1 MDNILLILLVLL
13 LGGTL
18 AILYLNLKPNPKNEN
33 KEAEEIVKLNEEITK
48 LKDSLNTTINSSINS
63 MSTSF
68 NSLSKD
74 VTRDMTQALTK
85 VDEKVG
91 NFNQQ
96 VELLNK
102 GQQDFT
108 RVLSGVKKY
117 GTLAEYSLEALIK
130 DLLSPSQF
138 IANAKMRPEEDRTKV
153 EFAVILQDGVLCPI
167 DSHWPLD
174 RYKAVDDAF
183 LANDKTLL
191 RIERKKLV
199 SAIKKK
205 AEDILKLYI
214 APPKTTDFGILY
226 IPTEGLYSELTSY
239 RDPDTKVLLIEELR
253 HKYKITL
260 AGPNSLCAML
270 QAFHMGFQTLKI
282 QKHATQIYN
291 DLKTISSRFEKH
303 FSGIGELNAHL
314 TEALDIVQSFGKDAR
329 SIRNTLENIK
339 DPELI
344 KIATKQENVASV
356 NFKDKKNVS

>member
-1 MDNILLILLVLL
+1 MDNILLILIILL
-13 LGGTL
+13 LGSTL
-18 AILYLNLKPNPKNEN
+18 TTLYLNLKTKPKNEN
-33 KEAEEIVKLNEEITK
+33 NEAEEIAKLNEEIVK
-48 LKDSLNTTINSSINS
+48 LKDSLNTTINSSLNS

-68 NSLSKD
+68 NSLSTG
-74 VTRDMTQALTK
+74 VTKDMTEALTK

-108 RVLSGVKKY
+108 RVLSGVKKF

-130 DLLSPSQF
+130 DILSPSQF
-138 IANAKMRPEEDRTKV
+138 IANAKMRPDEDRTKV

-174 RYKAVDDAF
+174 RYKAVDEAF
-183 LANDKTLL
+183 LANDKSLL
-191 RIERKKLV
+191 REERKKLV

-205 AEDILKLYI
+205 AADILKLYI
-214 APPKTTDFGILY
+214 APPKTTDFAILY
-226 IPTEGLYSELTSY
+226 LPTEGLYSELTSY
-239 RDPDTKVLLIEELR
+239 RDPDTKILLIEELR
-253 HKYKITL
+253 QKYKITL
-260 AGPNSLCAML
+260 SGPNNLCALL

-291 DLKTISSRFEKH
+291 DLKTISVRFEKH
-303 FSGIGELNAHL
+303 FLGINELNTHL
-314 TEALDIVQSFGKDAR
+314 TDALDVVQNFGRDAR

-339 DPELI
+339 DPDLI
-344 KIATKQENVASV
+344 ETATKKENVSSV
-356 NFKDKKNVS
+356 DFKDKKNVS